1 MLFLDRNDAARQ
13 LADELKSYRD
23 KNPLVLAI
31 PRGAVPMGKII
42 ADALHGELDVVLVR
56 KLRAPHQVELAVG
69 SIAENGLTFIAP
81 HAASVGA
88 TKEYLELEKARQLE
102 IIRQQRKKYTHL
114 RPPIDPR
121 DRVVIVV
128 DDGLATGAT
137 MLIALQAIRSRQ
149 PNKLICTIPVAA
161 TESLA
166 QIKPYAD
173 EIIALYTPDT
183 FYSVGQFYRHFT
195 QVEDQ
200 EVTALLT
207 DKNKTS

>member
-1 MLFLDRNDAARQ
+1 MLFVDRDDAARQ
-13 LADELKSYRD
+13 LAEELNSYRD

-81 HAASVGA
+81 HAVSVGA
-88 TKEYLELEKARQLE
+88 TKEYLEHEKAHQLE
-102 IIRQQRKKYTHL
+102 IIHQQRKKYTHL
-114 RPPIDPR
+114 RPSIDPR
-121 DRVVIVV
+121 DRIVIVV

-137 MLIALQAIRSRQ
+137 MLTALQAIRSNR
-149 PNKLICTIPVAA
+149 PSKLICAVPVAA
-161 TESLA
+161 AESLV

-173 EIIALYTPDT
+173 EAVVLYVPDT
-183 FYSVGQFYRHFT
+183 FYSVGQFYRRFT

-207 DKNKTS
+207 NMH